1 MPRKVT
7 GPSFLQQALEV
18 LDSYSRGVQGRL
30 QETRSPY
37 GFKACPP
44 KLLILK
50 QGERSYVFTDTDKLR
65 AKLKEKGVKL
75 GAV

>member
-1 MPRKVT
+1 MPRKAT

-18 LDSYSRGVQGRL
+18 LESEECKADFKKLGPL
-30 QETRSPY
+30 
-37 GFKACPP
+37 KACPP

-50 QGERSYVFTDTDKLR
+50 QGKRSYVFTDTDKLR